1 MTDHD
6 QSGVQSGDRDEKK
19 IVIVEDEEIL
29 LELLKNKLEG
39 AGFSVDVARDGLIGF
54 DLIKRVHPDLVLLDM
69 MLPGLTGFGV
79 LEKMKEAGLLP
90 ATPVLIISNSG
101 QPVETERAVALGVR
115 DYMIKVNFDPNEVL
129 MRVQALLEAEK
140 NRAGIAARDPS
151 SASSATGTVLI
162 VEDDSL
168 LQELLEQ
175 SFVQGGYR
183 VLKAHDAEEA
193 RRLLTTETPDAIL
206 LDLVL
211 PGMNGIAFL
220 EELKQNQHTRSIPVV
235 IISNL
240 GQREEIEKGLALG
253 AADYVVKA
261 HISPGEI
268 MRKVGALIK
277 NPKEQAASSK

>member
-1 MTDHD
+1 MIDHD
-6 QSGVQSGDRDEKK
+6 QSGVQSSDRDKKK
-19 IVIVEDEEIL
+19 IVIVEDEEVL

-39 AGFSVDVARDGLIGF
+39 AGFFVDVARDGLIGF

-101 QPVETERAVALGVR
+101 QPIETERAVALGVR

-151 SASSATGTVLI
+151 SAPSTSGTVLI

-168 LQELLEQ
+168 LQDLLNQ
-175 SFVQGGYR
+175 RFIQGGHR

-193 RRLLTTETPDAIL
+193 RRLLTAETPDAIL

-220 EELKQNQHTRSIPVV
+220 EELKQGQNTRSIPVV
-235 IISNL
+235 IVSNL
-240 GQREEIEKGLALG
+240 GQREEVEKGLALG

-268 MRKVGALIK
+268 VRKVGGLIK
-277 NPKEQAASSK
+277 K

>member
-1 MTDHD
+1 MIDHD
-6 QSGVQSGDRDEKK
+6 QSGVQSSDRDKKK
-19 IVIVEDEEIL
+19 IVIVEDEEVL

-39 AGFSVDVARDGLIGF
+39 AGFFVDVARDGLIGF

-69 MLPGLTGFGV
+69 MLPGLSGFGV

-101 QPVETERAVALGVR
+101 QPIETERAVALGVR

-151 SASSATGTVLI
+151 SAPSTSGTVLI

-168 LQELLEQ
+168 LQDLLNQ
-175 SFVQGGYR
+175 RFIQGGHR

-193 RRLLTTETPDAIL
+193 RRLLTAETPDAIL

-220 EELKQNQHTRSIPVV
+220 EELKQGQNTRSIPVV
-235 IISNL
+235 IVSNL
-240 GQREEIEKGLALG
+240 GQREEVEKGLALG

-268 MRKVGALIK
+268 VRKVGGLIK
-277 NPKEQAASSK
+277 K